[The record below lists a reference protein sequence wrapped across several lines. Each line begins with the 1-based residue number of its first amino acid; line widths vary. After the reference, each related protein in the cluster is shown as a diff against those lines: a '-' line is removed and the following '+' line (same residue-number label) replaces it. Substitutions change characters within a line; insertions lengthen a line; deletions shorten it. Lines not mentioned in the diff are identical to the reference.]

1 MAPGRER
8 VALSWSGGKDST
20 MALYELRR
28 SDRFEVACLLTTIAK
43 EYERVSHHGVRT
55 ELVEQQAK
63 ALRLPLLKIDL
74 PGTRCTNEEYETVMS
89 RAMLEYKEA
98 GISRVAFGDIF
109 LEDLRAY
116 RESNLAKVGM
126 KAVFPIWHRKTSEL
140 VNTFIN
146 LGFEGCLACIDSRKL
161 NKSFCGRV
169 IDENLIRELPNEVD
183 PCGENGEF
191 HSFVFGGPIFY
202 QPVGIKLGEVVL
214 RDDRYFIDL
223 LPHDISPPSP
233 RGT

>member
-1 MAPGRER
+1 MAPGREW
-8 VALSWSGGKDST
+8 VALSWSGGKDSA

-28 SDRFEVACLLTTIAK
+28 SHRFEVACLLTTIAK

-55 ELVEQQAK
+55 ELVEQQAR
-63 ALRLPLLKIDL
+63 ALGVPLLKIYL
-74 PGTRCTNEEYETVMS
+74 TGTRCTNEEYEAVMS
-89 RAMLEYKEA
+89 RAMLECQEA
-98 GISRVAFGDIF
+98 GISSVAFGDIF

-116 RESNLAKVGM
+116 RESNLAKAGM

-140 VNTFIN
+140 VKTFIT

-161 NKSFCGRV
+161 DKSFCGRV

-202 QPVGIKLGEVVL
+202 HPIGIKLGEVVL

-223 LPHDISPPSP
+223 QPDDIISPSP
-233 RGT
+233 